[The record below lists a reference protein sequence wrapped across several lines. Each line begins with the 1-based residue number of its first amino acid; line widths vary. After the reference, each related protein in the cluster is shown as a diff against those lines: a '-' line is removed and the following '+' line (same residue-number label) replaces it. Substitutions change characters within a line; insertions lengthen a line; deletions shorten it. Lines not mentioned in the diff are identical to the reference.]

1 MESTNFTEIVQP
13 FLQFPDHPVLP
24 EILPAITVVSKSI
37 IGSIIFPM
45 MVSEGG
51 IFLMAPTV
59 GLFYWYCT
67 RQLWISIR
75 SWFLMV
81 VAMLVVYISP
91 EVSLKYLGAFGLIS
105 LQTVCSF
112 EKGCEY
118 MLDIFLMVCLSRWI
132 IKFKHD
138 YPILSTFGT
147 ALIFVCP
154 SYINAF
160 KKSIAQSDKFCEV
173 EWL

>member
-13 FLQFPDHPVLP
+13 FLHFPDHPALP
-24 EILPAITVVSKSI
+24 EILPAITVVGKSI
-37 IGSIIFPM
+37 IGSIVFPK
-45 MVSEGG
+45 MVPEGG
-51 IFLMAPTV
+51 IYLMIPII

-67 RQLWISIR
+67 GQLWISIR

-91 EVSLKYLGAFGLIS
+91 EVSLKYLGVFGLVS
-105 LQTVCSF
+105 LETICSF

-132 IKFKHD
+132 MKFQQD
-138 YPILSTFGT
+138 YPILSTFGI
-147 ALIFVCP
+147 ALVFACP
-154 SYINAF
+154 SCVNAY
-160 KKSIAQSDKFCEV
+160 KKAIARLDKSCEV